1 MVQRR
6 RRRRQRRQGLLQ
18 SVLANMIE
26 FKHPTGLDLPT
37 SKKEEAKETEGGAK
51 GEVEPK
57 EAKRPRKGI

>member
-1 MVQRR
+1 
-6 RRRRQRRQGLLQ
+6 
-18 SVLANMIE
+18 MIE

-57 EAKRPRKGI
+57 EAKRPRKEI